1 MEVPIDNDAN
11 LNIEA
16 EQSNKLNTELQRYI
30 LDIDALHLAFY
41 QAFCGWQLDAKKV
54 KEEFLGSER
63 EVIKKEYKINLA
75 ARVMNEAGADY
86 LFNSL
91 IPLIMQTTTT
101 SNLSY
106 KVIYKMWNG
115 RLDAITFALL
125 DSIYLEG
132 NPYELKQHRIAD
144 IISTLTS
151 LANITMKALEGFT
164 LRQITET
171 FISTYLQKQNIAEK
185 ENKGLLDNLK
195 KSMGFKQ

>member
-1 MEVPIDNDAN
+1 MPIDNDAN

-16 EQSNKLNTELQRYI
+16 EQPNKLNAELQRYI
-30 LDIDALHLAFY
+30 LDTDALHLAFY
-41 QAFCGWQLDAKKV
+41 QAFCGWQLDAKRV

-63 EVIKKEYKINLA
+63 EIIKKEYKINQN

-115 RLDAITFALL
+115 RLAVSYTHLTL
-125 DSIYLEG
+125 
-132 NPYELKQHRIAD
+132 PTKRIV
-144 IISTLTS
+144 
-151 LANITMKALEGFT
+151 
-164 LRQITET
+164 
-171 FISTYLQKQNIAEK
+171 
-185 ENKGLLDNLK
+185 
-195 KSMGFKQ
+195 